1 MATVTIAVPTAHVED
16 ANQLARCIGIGPD
29 DDRTFSFGPNMR
41 DGAGNSYTVVS
52 GWVVDYFAQI
62 ATAALNEPAWGCDLA
77 AAQRAQ
83 ALVRIGEAATPDT
96 IAAVMGDDLCAALAV
111 MGLSAIPA
119 PPTSDAV
126 LA

>member
-29 DDRTFSFGPNMR
+29 DDLTFAFGPNMR
-41 DGAGNSYTVVS
+41 DAQGNTYTVVS

-62 ATAALNEPAWGCDLA
+62 ATAELLEPAWGCDLA
-77 AAQRAQ
+77 AAAQRAQ
-83 ALVRIGEAATPDT
+83 VRVRIGEAATPDT
-96 IAAVMGDDLCAALAV
+96 IAAVIGDDLAAALAT

-119 PPTSDAV
+119 PSETV
-126 LA
+126 